1 MSPHGSVGPSLAE
14 RLGHVSPIPAPESA
28 SSETRPDRSGIL
40 LHVTVLLLVASVLSW
55 RRGVYF
61 SGALDP
67 VVLAKAALGCL
78 ALGLALYGWAR
89 ATHRAALGATTVI
102 LAASYL
108 VVTSVGGWTTGTAF
122 ASIVVA
128 VRVAIVLATLAML
141 VTVHDLEQVF
151 VAVVR
156 VFAVAG
162 TISMVT
168 GLPSIGGGR
177 LVGGLPPLTPNE
189 LALLFGVVA
198 LYLLSRITIH
208 RARPWHW
215 PVAFVCLGI
224 VFLTGSRT
232 GLIFLVVAVFVILAQ
247 MRVYPRATF
256 LGLVLAVPAM
266 ALVVL
271 QTDLLGSVLERGGS
285 ENVTTLASRTIAWN
299 AAFQMD
305 GPWTQMWLGGG
316 LSMKQIPVSG
326 QYWDTQLLDSSW
338 VSAFVQGGYVGMG
351 LVLLWIAVV
360 AVACVKAD
368 RAWRPLLTGLAVFTV
383 GRSILESGLFDASAA
398 FITFALVSLA
408 ALDLTSTTRLD
419 RRPQRRPPAMHTRTG
434 RGATFRKM

>member
-1 MSPHGSVGPSLAE
+1 M
-14 RLGHVSPIPAPESA
+14 
-28 SSETRPDRSGIL
+28 
-40 LHVTVLLLVASVLSW
+40 LHLTVLLLVASVLSW

-67 VVLAKAALGCL
+67 VVLAKAVLGCL
-78 ALGLALYGWAR
+78 ALGLAVYGLGR
-89 ATHRAALGATTVI
+89 ATQRVAIGATTVV
-102 LAASYL
+102 LAGSYL
-108 VVTSVGGWTTGTAF
+108 VVTSIGGWTAGTAF

-141 VTVHDLEQVF
+141 VTVHELEQVF
-151 VAVVR
+151 IAVIR

-162 TISMVT
+162 TVSMVT
-168 GLPSIGGGR
+168 GLRSFGGGR

-189 LALLFGVVA
+189 LALLYGVVA
-198 LYLLSRITIH
+198 LYLISRITIH

-215 PVAFVCLGI
+215 PAAVVCLGI

-232 GLIFLVVAVFVILAQ
+232 GLIFLVVAVFVVLAQ

-256 LGLVLAVPAM
+256 LGLVLAVPAV

-271 QTDLLGSVLERGGS
+271 QTDVVSSVLERGGS
-285 ENVTTLASRTIAWN
+285 QNVTTLASRTIAWN
-299 AAFQMD
+299 AAFEMG
-305 GPWTQMWLGGG
+305 GPWTQTWFGGG

-398 FITFALVSLA
+398 FITFALVSVA
-408 ALDLTSTTRLD
+408 ALDVTPTTRLG
-419 RRPQRRPPAMHTRTG
+419 RPPARASA
-434 RGATFRKM
+434 RERRRKRESILLRS

>member
-1 MSPHGSVGPSLAE
+1 M
-14 RLGHVSPIPAPESA
+14 
-28 SSETRPDRSGIL
+28 
-40 LHVTVLLLVASVLSW
+40 LHLTVLLLVASVLSW

-67 VVLAKAALGCL
+67 VVLAKAVLGCL
-78 ALGLALYGWAR
+78 ALGLAVYGLGR
-89 ATHRAALGATTVI
+89 ATQRVAIGATTVV
-102 LAASYL
+102 LAGSYL
-108 VVTSVGGWTTGTAF
+108 VVTSIGGWTAGTAF

-141 VTVHDLEQVF
+141 VTVHELEQVF
-151 VAVVR
+151 IAVIR

-162 TISMVT
+162 TVSMVT
-168 GLPSIGGGR
+168 GLRSFGGGR

-189 LALLFGVVA
+189 LALLYGVVA
-198 LYLLSRITIH
+198 LYLISRITIH

-215 PVAFVCLGI
+215 PAAVVCLGI

-232 GLIFLVVAVFVILAQ
+232 GLIFLVVAVFVVLAQ

-256 LGLVLAVPAM
+256 LGLVLAVPAV

-271 QTDLLGSVLERGGS
+271 QTDVVSSVLERGGS
-285 ENVTTLASRTIAWN
+285 QNVTTLASRTIAWN
-299 AAFQMD
+299 AAFEMG
-305 GPWTQMWLGGG
+305 GPWTQTWFGGG

-398 FITFALVSLA
+398 FITFALVSVA
-408 ALDLTSTTRLD
+408 ALDVTPTTRLG
-419 RRPQRRPPAMHTRTG
+419 RPPARASA
-434 RGATFRKM
+434 RERRLKRESILLRS